1 MHIEK
6 GYTKKMTNFEKALN
20 NHLTELLLFSR
31 SKIKDPQL
39 AADVVQDSLLKAL
52 KAQDSLK
59 DETNIRAW
67 LYAILRNTITDV
79 YRKHTNAHLAIDNP
93 ENLAKPDEIDR
104 LACSCMEKLIPT
116 LNDDYAL
123 LIQELELNQKPTALF
138 AKEMSISKNNLKVKR
153 YRARQQLK
161 QRLEETCGLC
171 AKHGCL
177 DCNCS
182 A

>member
-1 MHIEK
+1 MN
-6 GYTKKMTNFEKALN
+6 NFEKALN
-20 NHLTELLLFSR
+20 KHLDELLLFSR
-31 SKIKDPQL
+31 SKINDPEL
-39 AADVVQDSLLKAL
+39 AADVVQDSLLKAV
-52 KAQDSLK
+52 KAQESLK
-59 DETNIRAW
+59 DEANIRAW
-67 LYAILRNTITDV
+67 LFSILRNTITDV
-79 YRKHTNAHLAIDNP
+79 YRKHSNAHLAIDNP

-116 LNDDYAL
+116 LNDDYAF
-123 LIQELELNQKPTALF
+123 LIQELELNQKPTSLF
-138 AKEMSISKNNLKVKR
+138 AKETRITKSNLKVKR
-153 YRARQQLK
+153 HRARQQLK